1 MHTTNTPAGAPAPTT
16 RISFVVPTKN
26 SARTISACVRSLRM
40 QHYHNVEI
48 VVVDNHSTDRTA
60 ELAARYADRVIVAGP
75 ERCAQRNIGARDTIG
90 DVVVFIDSDMVLEP
104 GIAGE
109 LAIAHEAGVADAW
122 VLPELAFGE
131 NFFASCRGLEKRL
144 YLGDPSVEA
153 ARAFRR
159 DFFEMVDGWDET
171 LTAGEDWD
179 LTDRM
184 RAVGARFDRSTSRV
198 WHDEGHV
205 GLRSQFKKKRY
216 YGAWVAAFLQRGG
229 GKGHLARTSLVAQ
242 PRLLLSEPSRAAG
255 LFVLKA
261 VEAAGLATGMAQ
273 GRLRRS
279 PASA

>member
-1 MHTTNTPAGAPAPTT
+1 MTTPTT
-16 RISFVVPTKN
+16 ISFVVPTKN
-26 SARTISACVRSLRM
+26 SGRTISACVRSLRM
-40 QHYHNVEI
+40 QHHPHVEI

-60 ELAARYADRVIVAGP
+60 ELAARYADTVITAGP
-75 ERCAQRNIGARDTIG
+75 ERCAQRNIGALNSTG
-90 DVVVFIDSDMVLEP
+90 QVVVFIDSDMVLEP

-109 LAIAHEAGVADAW
+109 LAAAHEANEADAW

-131 NFFASCRGLEKRL
+131 NFFAGCRGLEKRL
-144 YLGDPSVEA
+144 YLGDATVEA
-153 ARAFRR
+153 ARGFRR
-159 DFFEMVDGWDET
+159 EFLDLVGGWDET

-184 RAVGARFDRSTSRV
+184 RVVGARFDRTTSRV

-229 GKGHLARTSLVAQ
+229 GKGHLARTSLVAK
-242 PRLLLSEPSRAAG
+242 PGLLLAEPGRAAG

-261 VEAAGLATGMAQ
+261 VEAAGLATGMVQ
-273 GRLRRS
+273 GRLRGS
-279 PASA
+279 AASA